1 MCCVSVFRCR
11 RGDAEVAVQH
21 VAALDHRRLAELLG
35 RHPARCTSTLGWNQV
50 PSPRS
55 LTRWR
60 IHHTTSAV
68 VVTPGVITRAENAS
82 RMTSHARG

>member
-1 MCCVSVFRCR
+1 
-11 RGDAEVAVQH
+11 
-21 VAALDHRRLAELLG
+21 
-35 RHPARCTSTLGWNQV
+35 V

-82 RMTSHARG
+82 RMTSPRHAV